1 MVNDGLGD
9 DLRTAFQKVN
19 ANFTALSGL
28 ANAITAVNITAPAAS
43 TGYTTGYSI
52 FTGLTGSTLGFKA
65 LIPGSK
71 IAFTDTPDAIVVSNT
86 ATMFSTIATSDG
98 SIDANRTPVI
108 TFAGDSDI
116 SITLTQPVSGTT
128 NPPAAAIP
136 GVVNIRSV
144 TPVSELIKTYDFG
157 SITGEVSNIFQL
169 YLTATFVDFGSI
181 PKPAAISIDLG
192 AII

>member
-1 MVNDGLGD
+1 
-9 DLRTAFQKVN
+9 
-19 ANFTALSGL
+19 
-28 ANAITAVNITAPAAS
+28 
-43 TGYTTGYSI
+43 
-52 FTGLTGSTLGFKA
+52 
-65 LIPGSK
+65 
-71 IAFTDTPDAIVVSNT
+71 
-86 ATMFSTIATSDG
+86 
-98 SIDANRTPVI
+98 
-108 TFAGDSDI
+108 
-116 SITLTQPVSGTT
+116 VSGTT

-181 PKPAAISIDLG
+181 PNPAAISIELG